1 MSADAPLYLNEG
13 QVARV
18 LTDDVIYQTV
28 ERTLRSLASGRVING
43 AKGNLSID
51 DEQGQRY
58 MGAISGALIDEAVA
72 GVKWFATCE
81 GNAARGLPRVPATI
95 ILCDAITGQMRG
107 VVEATSLTARR
118 TAALAAVSV
127 AHCKGAQARKVAL
140 IGFGAIGQ
148 EIPHYLAAKTDIA
161 AIAVIGRDLE
171 KTKVDCARIGRLLK
185 VPIAAE
191 PTLESAVRDA
201 DIVITAAGLKQ
212 DAPFLQGSWIKS
224 GATVCALGSYQE
236 IDATVV
242 ERAGQIF
249 VDNWEVCQHR
259 GNLAPLVRSGRIT
272 RANIAGDIA
281 EVVAG
286 RRPGRMSPD
295 EIVLTVLI
303 GVGALDIALAAQ
315 ALQAA
320 RQQELGL
327 ALR

>member
-1 MSADAPLYLNEG
+1 MSADVPLYLNED
-13 QVARV
+13 QIARV
-18 LTDDVIYQTV
+18 LTADVIYQTV
-28 ERTLRSLASGRVING
+28 ERTLRSLAAGQVING

-51 DEQGQRY
+51 DEQGRRY
-58 MGAISGALIDEAVA
+58 MGAISGALLDEAVA

-81 GNAARGLPRVPATI
+81 GNPARGLPRVPATI
-95 ILCDAITGQMRG
+95 ILCDAITGRMQG
-107 VVEATSLTARR
+107 VIEATSLTARR

-127 AHCKGAQARKVAL
+127 MHCKGPRARKAAI

-148 EIPHYLAAKTDIA
+148 AIPHYLVAKTDVA
-161 AIAVIGRDLE
+161 AIAVSGRNLE
-171 KTKVDCARIGRLLK
+171 KTKADCVRIGRDLK

-191 PTLESAVRDA
+191 PMESAVRDA

-212 DAPFLQGSWIKS
+212 DAPFLQGSWIKP

-242 ERAGQIF
+242 ERAGRIF

-259 GNLAPLVRSGRIT
+259 GNLAPLVRCGRIT
-272 RANIAGDIA
+272 RADIAGEIA
-281 EVVAG
+281 EAVAG
-286 RRPGRMSPD
+286 RQPGRTSPD

-320 RQQELGL
+320 RQQGLGL